1 MTQGPVVKLRKL
13 TAKQQRF
20 VQEYLLDLNGTQ
32 AAIRAGYSQK
42 TAYSIANEN
51 LNKPEIAEAI
61 QKARSKQAERTQ
73 IDADYVLNTIVDT
86 VERCKQAKPVFD
98 RKGEAVLTDKE
109 DGSLA
114 QAYVF
119 DSKGVLKG
127 CELLGRN
134 LALWKD
140 RVEHTGKDGGP
151 IQTEEISDTERA
163 RRVAFLLSKAT
174 RETVQ

>member
-1 MTQGPVVKLRKL
+1 MSRLN
-13 TAKQQRF
+13 AKQQRF
-20 VQEYLLDLNGTQ
+20 VDEYLIDLNATQ
-32 AAIRAGYSQK
+32 AAIRAGYSEK
-42 TAYSIANEN
+42 TANQQGPRLLVNAGIQQA
-51 LNKPEIAEAI
+51 IEAG
-61 QKARSKQAERTQ
+61 KAKREERTQ
-73 IDADYVLNTIVDT
+73 ITADYVLNTIVDT

-98 RKGEAVLTDKE
+98 RKGDPVLTE
-109 DGSLA
+109 TQQGGLA

-134 LALWKD
+134 LSLWKD

-151 IQTEEISDTERA
+151 IQTEDITESERA
-163 RRVAFLLSKAT
+163 RRIAFTLTKAT

>member
-1 MTQGPVVKLRKL
+1 MRKL

-20 VQEYLLDLNGTQ
+20 VEEYLVDLNATQ
-32 AAIRAGYSQK
+32 AAIRAGYSAK

-61 QKARSKQAERTQ
+61 QKARGQQSERTQ
-73 IDADYVLNTIVDT
+73 ITADYVLTTIHET
-86 VERCKQAKPVFD
+86 VERCRQMVAPVFD
-98 RKGEAVLTDKE
+98 RKGEPVLTE
-109 DGSLA
+109 RRDGSLA
-114 QAYVF
+114 HAYTF
-119 DSKGVLKG
+119 DSKAVLKG

-151 IQTEEISDTERA
+151 IQTEDVSESERA
-163 RRVAFLLSKAT
+163 RRVAFLLTKAT